1 MTPNGSLRQVA
12 TELGSSGMAA
22 LGLLAAALAFAVVA
36 LRPLEARDDRLG
48 RQLARVAPQAHA
60 SGPRFDAAATGADLD
75 DFYRF
80 FDTGRDTVEWLA
92 KLYGIGKAVG
102 LELGS
107 GDYRLR
113 ETGTRLQRYEVTLP
127 LAGSYSQIR
136 AFVKNALIEIPVL
149 ALEQVSMRRERAN
162 DGIARAE
169 VRFTLYLA
177 KP

>member
-1 MTPNGSLRQVA
+1 MTPDGSLRQLA
-12 TELGSSGMAA
+12 TGLGACGMAA
-22 LGLLAAALAFAVVA
+22 LGLLAAALAFFVVA

-48 RQLARVAPQAHA
+48 RQLARAAPQAHA
-60 SGPRFDAAATGADLD
+60 SGSRLDAAAASADLEG
-75 DFYRF
+75 FYRF

-113 ETGTRLQRYEVTLP
+113 ETGTRLQRYELTLP

-136 AFVKNALIEIPVL
+136 AFVKNALLEVPVL
-149 ALEQVSMRRERAN
+149 ALEQVSIRRERAS
-162 DGIARAE
+162 DEIARAE
-169 VRFTLYLA
+169 VRFTLYLP